1 MFEITD
7 EDAISGAFT
16 ETERERFHNLLKLAA
31 ESPFEGERTAA
42 LGAAE
47 RLAGKHGMTLDEA
60 AVAGR
65 APPQRPSPKSDR
77 PTKEEAEFNRFA
89 QSMHL
94 MDYHVHI
101 DKARRDAALEEAR
114 QRGLDHEA
122 APRAK
127 SKQRAKPLHARRMN
141 PERHAAVLL
150 KETELPFREVA
161 EITGLNIY
169 QVVGLKLKMRTPE
182 GDILH
187 QEALRRAAAEN
198 AKAV

>member
-1 MFEITD
+1 
-7 EDAISGAFT
+7 
-16 ETERERFHNLLKLAA
+16 
-31 ESPFEGERTAA
+31 
-42 LGAAE
+42 
-47 RLAGKHGMTLDEA
+47 MTLDEA

-65 APPQRPSPKSDR
+65 APPQRPAGDRER
-77 PTKEEAEFNRFA
+77 PTREDAEVNRVA

-114 QRGLDHEA
+114 RRGLDQEA
-122 APRAK
+122 APRPK
-127 SKQRAKPLHARRMN
+127 RQQRAKPLHSRRMN

-187 QEALRRAAAEN
+187 QEALKLAAAEN

>member
-1 MFEITD
+1 
-7 EDAISGAFT
+7 
-16 ETERERFHNLLKLAA
+16 LAA
-31 ESPFEGERTAA
+31 ESPFEGERQAA

-47 RLAGKHGMTLDEA
+47 RLASKHGMTLDEA
-60 AVAGR
+60 AMAGR
-65 APPQRPSPKSDR
+65 APPQRPSPADGK
-77 PTKEEAEFNRFA
+77 PTREQAEFNRFA

-114 QRGLDHEA
+114 RRGLDNEA
-122 APRAK
+122 APRAR
-127 SKQRAKPLHARRMN
+127 KQRPKPLHARRMN

-198 AKAV
+198 AKSA

>member
-1 MFEITD
+1 MSEITG
-7 EDAISGAFT
+7 EDAISGSFT

-47 RLAGKHGMTLDEA
+47 RLADKYGMTLDEA
-60 AVAGR
+60 AVSGR
-65 APPQRPSPKSDR
+65 APPQRPAHEREKPSR
-77 PTKEEAEFNRFA
+77 EEAQLNRFA
-89 QSMHL
+89 QAMHL

-114 QRGLDHEA
+114 RRGLDNEA
-122 APRAK
+122 APQPRRQ
-127 SKQRAKPLHARRMN
+127 QRAKPLHARRMK

-150 KETELPFREVA
+150 KETQLPFREVA
-161 EITGLNIY
+161 EITGLSIY
-169 QVVGLKLKMRTPE
+169 EVVGLKLKMRTPE

-187 QEALRRAAAEN
+187 QEALKRAAAEN
-198 AKAV
+198 AKTL